1 MLLGSG
7 GYMQLERRVYK
18 DLQDVDVRL
27 GELELTQEIL
37 LEAAQRGLAAFAAC
51 TPHHPRNYPALA
63 SWAEAFRGLSDLLV
77 VYPHRWSKFEENGQP
92 QVHNPAG
99 LIAVTVSGGDRN
111 TGRIG
116 DAEPKT
122 SSSKGDTTSRAML
135 ENAFLFPEME
145 ADAREKLER
154 KNRRQTWFLLVHRD
168 LVAGEMRCE
177 LSMPISMSED
187 RRIDGWA
194 ERILLKPTSFDAA
207 LLQGIPDEP
216 IPVTDEVTIELKR
229 RA

>member
-1 MLLGSG
+1 
-7 GYMQLERRVYK
+7 MQLERRVYK
-18 DLQDVDVRL
+18 DVPDVDARL
-27 GELELTQEIL
+27 AVLGLEQELL
-37 LEAAQRGLAAFAAC
+37 LQAAQRGLAAFAAC

-63 SWAEAFRGLSDLLV
+63 SWAETFRGLSDLLV
-77 VYPHRWSKFEENGQP
+77 VQPFQWTKLDDNGQP
-92 QVHNPAG
+92 QVHNPSST
-99 LIAVTVSGGDRN
+99 IAITVAGGDSN

-116 DAEPKT
+116 DTEPKT
-122 SSSKGDTTSRAML
+122 SASKGDATSRAML
-135 ENAFLFPEME
+135 MNAYLFPEME
-145 ADAREKLER
+145 ADAQAKWEQM
-154 KNRRQTWFLLVHRD
+154 NRRQTWFLLVHRD

-194 ERILLKPTSFDAA
+194 ERILLRPTSFDAA

-216 IPVTDEVTIELKR
+216 SPLTDEVKIELKR

>member
-1 MLLGSG
+1 MPA
-7 GYMQLERRVYK
+7 ERRVYK
-18 DLQDVDVRL
+18 DIQDIDSRLAELGLQQ
-27 GELELTQEIL
+27 ELLSQ
-37 LEAAQRGLAAFAAC
+37 AAQRGLAAFAAC

-63 SWAEAFRGLSDLLV
+63 SWAETFRGLSDLLV
-77 VYPHRWSKFEENGQP
+77 VHPYRWMKLDENGQP
-92 QVHNPAG
+92 QVHNPSG
-99 LIAVTVSGGDRN
+99 LIAITVAGGDSN

-122 SSSKGDTTSRAML
+122 SASKGDTTSRAML
-135 ENAFLFPEME
+135 ENAYLFPEME
-145 ADAREKLER
+145 ADARAKLEKMR
-154 KNRRQTWFLLVHRD
+154 RRQTWFLLVHRD
-168 LVAGEMRCE
+168 LLAGEMRCE

-194 ERILLKPTSFDAA
+194 ERILLRPTSFDAA

-216 IPVTDEVTIELKR
+216 TPLTDEVKIELKR

>member
-1 MLLGSG
+1 
-7 GYMQLERRVYK
+7 MQLERRVHK
-18 DLQDVDVRL
+18 DLSDINARL
-27 GELELTQEIL
+27 AELGLAQELL
-37 LEAAQRGLAAFAAC
+37 LQAAQRGLAAFAAC

-63 SWAEAFRGLSDLLV
+63 SWAETFRGLSDLLV
-77 VYPHRWSKFEENGQP
+77 VHPYRWTKLDDNGQP
-92 QVHNPAG
+92 QVHNPSG
-99 LIAVTVSGGDRN
+99 LIAITVAGGDSN

-122 SSSKGDTTSRAML
+122 SASKGDTTSRAML
-135 ENAFLFPEME
+135 ENAYLFPEME
-145 ADAREKLER
+145 AEAQAKLE
-154 KNRRQTWFLLVHRD
+154 KMNRRQTWFLLVHRD

-194 ERILLKPTSFDAA
+194 ERILLRPTSFDAA

-216 IPVTDEVTIELKR
+216 TPLTDEVKIELKR

>member
-1 MLLGSG
+1 
-7 GYMQLERRVYK
+7 MQPERRVYK
-18 DLQDVDVRL
+18 DVQGVDARLTELGLEQELLLQA
-27 GELELTQEIL
+27 T
-37 LEAAQRGLAAFAAC
+37 QRGLAAFAAC

-63 SWAEAFRGLSDLLV
+63 SWAETFRGLSDLLV
-77 VYPHRWSKFEENGQP
+77 VHPYRWTKLDDNGQP
-92 QVHNPAG
+92 QVHNPSG
-99 LIAVTVSGGDRN
+99 LIAITVAGGDSN

-122 SSSKGDTTSRAML
+122 SASKGDATSRAML
-135 ENAFLFPEME
+135 ENAYLFPDME
-145 ADAREKLER
+145 ADARAKLE
-154 KNRRQTWFLLVHRD
+154 KMNRRQTWFLLVHRD

-194 ERILLKPTSFDAA
+194 ERILLRSTSFDAA
-207 LLQGIPDEP
+207 LLRGIPDEP
-216 IPVTDEVTIELKR
+216 TPLTDEVKIELKR

>member
-1 MLLGSG
+1 
-7 GYMQLERRVYK
+7 MQLERRVFK
-18 DLQDVDVRL
+18 DVPEVDARLAELGLEQELLLQ
-27 GELELTQEIL
+27 
-37 LEAAQRGLAAFAAC
+37 AAQRGLAAFAAC

-63 SWAEAFRGLSDLLV
+63 SWAETFRGLSDLLV
-77 VYPHRWSKFEENGQP
+77 VHPYRWTKLDDNGQP
-92 QVHNPAG
+92 QVHSLSG
-99 LIAVTVSGGDRN
+99 LIAITVAGGDSN

-122 SSSKGDTTSRAML
+122 SASKGDTTSRAML
-135 ENAFLFPEME
+135 MNAFLFPDME
-145 ADAREKLER
+145 ADARAKLE
-154 KNRRQTWFLLVHRD
+154 KMNRRQTWFLLIHRD

-194 ERILLKPTSFDAA
+194 ERILLRPTSFDAA

-216 IPVTDEVTIELKR
+216 TPLTDEVKIELKR